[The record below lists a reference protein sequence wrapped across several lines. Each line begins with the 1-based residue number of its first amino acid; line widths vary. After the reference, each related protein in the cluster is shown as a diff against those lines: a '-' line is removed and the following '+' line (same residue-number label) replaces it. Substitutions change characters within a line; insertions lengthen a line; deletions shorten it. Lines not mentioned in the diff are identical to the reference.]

1 MSQDNNAASDDEQF
15 NNDESTHTENAP
27 HDENLEYTPFS
38 DELDPQDHEQQAA
51 GAQISADK
59 TRIEELETQLAKTK
73 DQMVRALAEAENA
86 RKRAQK
92 DREDASKYAVSRFSK
107 DLLSVADNLRRAL
120 DAVPPELTQQHEQ
133 VKGLTDGIE
142 ATEREL
148 LRSFEK
154 NGIEKVTPLDQPFD
168 PNFHEVMF
176 EAPMADK
183 PNGTIIQ
190 VIECGY
196 TLNGRILRPARV
208 GIAKGEATQS
218 SPPNPGHKIDTE
230 V

>member
-1 MSQDNNAASDDEQF
+1 MSQDNNASSNDKQFDHDASSEDKQ
-15 NNDESTHTENAP
+15 TEV
-27 HDENLEYTPFS
+27 EEKIEYEPFS
-38 DELDPQDHEQQAA
+38 DELDTTEEEQTAALQA
-51 GAQISADK
+51 SANQS
-59 TRIEELETQLAKTK
+59 RIEELEIQLAQTK
-73 DQMVRALAEAENA
+73 DQMIRALAEAENA

-92 DREDASKYAVSRFSK
+92 DREEASKYAVSRFSK

-120 DAVPPELTQQHEQ
+120 DAVPPELSQQHEQ

-154 NGIEKVTPLDQPFD
+154 NGIEKITPLDEPFD

-183 PNGTIIQ
+183 PNGTVIQ

-208 GIAKGEATQS
+208 GISKAEITQGS
-218 SPPNPGHKIDTE
+218 TGNSGHQIDTE